1 MITVAVHVE
10 TGTGEPTRLD
20 TSHCQT
26 TAFKTKEKLRVSSLE
41 SIPGSSGI
49 AAIVV
54 SVVAV
59 SVIITLV
66 AKVFLH
72 WIPVTAAI
80 IVGVWAVQAINK

>member
-1 MITVAVHVE
+1 MI
-10 TGTGEPTRLD
+10 
-20 TSHCQT
+20 
-26 TAFKTKEKLRVSSLE
+26 
-41 SIPGSSGI
+41 I
-49 AAIVV
+49 V

-80 IVGVWAVQAINK
+80 VVGVWAVQAINK

>member
-1 MITVAVHVE
+1 M
-10 TGTGEPTRLD
+10 
-20 TSHCQT
+20 
-26 TAFKTKEKLRVSSLE
+26 SSLE